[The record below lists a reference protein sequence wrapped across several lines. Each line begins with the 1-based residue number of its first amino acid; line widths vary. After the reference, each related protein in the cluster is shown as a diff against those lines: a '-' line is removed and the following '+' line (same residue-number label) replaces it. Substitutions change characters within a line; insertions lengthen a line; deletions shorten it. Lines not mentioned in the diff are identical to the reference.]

1 MFKRLLKEWDRLVF
15 SGYGRIGLSGNLTLA
30 QMIFENY
37 PRIDERA
44 LTLTHFLVNA
54 SKSSLTKWLKN

>member
-37 PRIDERA
+37 PGIDERA
-44 LTLTHFLVNA
+44 LTSHFIVNA